1 MREGYEKNFI
11 TFFKCITM
19 FVGLIVRGKYMG
31 IFHIILYVPQNI
43 IMDQNNVMFITLLS
57 NYMMAFKKIG
67 CN

>member
-1 MREGYEKNFI
+1 
-11 TFFKCITM
+11 M
-19 FVGLIVRGKYMG
+19 FVGLIVRGKYVG
-31 IFHIILYVPQNI
+31 IFNIILSVPQNI